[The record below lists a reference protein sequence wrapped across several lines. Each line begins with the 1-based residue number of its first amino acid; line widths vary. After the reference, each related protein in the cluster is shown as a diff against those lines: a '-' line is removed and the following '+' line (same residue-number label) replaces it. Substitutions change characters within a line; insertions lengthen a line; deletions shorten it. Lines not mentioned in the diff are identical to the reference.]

1 MESPSMWMARKA
13 DQCSTER
20 CFPGS
25 CPWPYEDSEIDASTT
40 AATSAI
46 RKRCKQDGA
55 CFITNL
61 LSNSYKSNLSDNT
74 DGTHKGQ
81 PHSRGEILDSSCIR
95 SQ

>member
-1 MESPSMWMARKA
+1 MESPSICMVRKA
-13 DQCSTER
+13 VRCSTGR
-20 CFPGS
+20 SFPGS
-25 CPWPYEDSEIDASTT
+25 WPWPYDDNEIDASTT
-40 AATSAI
+40 ETTSAI